1 MMKEWITGRNPVY
14 EVLQARRRHFFR
26 LWIAKG
32 VKPQDRL
39 VEIVRTMQGFNL
51 PVEEVPRSQLDPLS
65 ESHQGVA
72 LQASDYPYSTLQD
85 IQALAKKREEP
96 FFVLLL
102 DVIQDPQNLGTLIR
116 TAEAVGVHGIVMPG
130 RRAAGVTPAV
140 VHASAGASEHMLIA
154 QSNIAQAISVFK
166 EAGAWSIGLEG
177 SAEAQP
183 VSRVNLKG
191 PLALVVGSEGD
202 GMRKLVRDSCDI
214 LMKLPMYGRIE
225 SLNAAVAGSVALYL
239 ALQSRMQE

>member
-1 MMKEWITGRNPVY
+1 MKEWITGRNPVY

-32 VKPQDRL
+32 VRPQDRL
-39 VEIVRTMQGFNL
+39 VEIVKIMQGFNL

-65 ESHQGVA
+65 EGHQGVA
-72 LQASDYPYSTLQD
+72 LQVSEYPYSTMPD
-85 IQALAKKREEP
+85 ILALAKKREEP
-96 FFVLLL
+96 LFVLLL
-102 DVIQDPQNLGTLIR
+102 DVIQNPQNLGTLIR

-140 VHASAGASEHMLIA
+140 VHASAGASEHLLVA

-166 EAGAWSIGLEG
+166 EAGAWAIGLEG
-177 SAEAQP
+177 SDKAQP
-183 VSRVNLKG
+183 ASRVNLKG

-214 LMKLPMYGRIE
+214 LMKLPMHGRIE

-239 ALQSRMQE
+239 ALQARQTD

>member
-1 MMKEWITGRNPVY
+1 MKEWITGRNPVY

-32 VKPQDRL
+32 VRPQDRL
-39 VEIVRTMQGFNL
+39 VEIVKIMQGFNL

-65 ESHQGVA
+65 EGHQGVA
-72 LQASDYPYSTLQD
+72 LQVSEYPYSTMPD
-85 IQALAKKREEP
+85 ILALAKKREEP
-96 FFVLLL
+96 LFVLLL
-102 DVIQDPQNLGTLIR
+102 DVIQNPQNLGTLIR
-116 TAEAVGVHGIVMPG
+116 TAEAVGVHGVVMPG

-140 VHASAGASEHMLIA
+140 VHASAGASEHLLVA

-166 EAGAWSIGLEG
+166 EAGAWAIGLEG
-177 SAEAQP
+177 SDKAQP
-183 VSRVNLKG
+183 TSRVNLKG

-214 LMKLPMYGRIE
+214 LMKLPMHGRIE

-239 ALQSRMQE
+239 ALQARQTD

>member
-1 MMKEWITGRNPVY
+1 MKEWITGRNPVY

-26 LWIAKG
+26 LWIAGG

-39 VEIVRTMQGFNL
+39 LEIIRTMQSFNL
-51 PVEEVPRSQLDPLS
+51 PIEEVPRNQLDPLS
-65 ESHQGVA
+65 EGHQGVA
-72 LQASDYPYSTLQD
+72 LQASEYPYSTMQD
-85 IQALAKKREEP
+85 ILVLAKKRQEP
-96 FFVLLL
+96 LFVLLL
-102 DVIQDPQNLGTLIR
+102 DVIQNPQNLGTLIR
-116 TAEAVGVHGIVMPG
+116 TAEAVGVHGIVMPA

-154 QSNIAQAISVFK
+154 QSNIAQAISFFK
-166 EAGAWSIGLEG
+166 EAGAWAIGLEG
-177 SAEAQP
+177 SPEAEP
-183 VSRVNLKG
+183 VSRVDLTG
-191 PLALVVGSEGD
+191 PLALVVGSEGQ

-239 ALQSRMQE
+239 ALQARQEN

>member
-1 MMKEWITGRNPVY
+1 MKEWITGRNPVY

-32 VKPQDRL
+32 IRPQDRL
-39 VEIVRTMQGFNL
+39 VEIVKIMQGFNL
-51 PVEEVPRSQLDPLS
+51 PVGEVPRSQLDPLS
-65 ESHQGVA
+65 EGHQGVA
-72 LQASDYPYSTLQD
+72 LQVSEYPYSTMPD
-85 IQALAKKREEP
+85 ILALAKKREEP
-96 FFVLLL
+96 LFVLLL
-102 DVIQDPQNLGTLIR
+102 DVIQNPQNLGTLIR
-116 TAEAVGVHGIVMPG
+116 TAEAVGVHGVVMPG

-140 VHASAGASEHMLIA
+140 VHASAGASEHLLVA

-166 EAGAWSIGLEG
+166 EAGAWAIGLEG
-177 SAEAQP
+177 SDKAQP
-183 VSRVNLKG
+183 ASRVNLKG

-214 LMKLPMYGRIE
+214 LMKLPMHGRIE

-239 ALQSRMQE
+239 ALQARQTN

>member
-1 MMKEWITGRNPVY
+1 MKEWITGRNPVY

-72 LQASDYPYSTLQD
+72 LQASEYPYSTLQD
-85 IQALAKKREEP
+85 IQTLAKKREEP
-96 FFVLLL
+96 LFVLLL

-166 EAGAWSIGLEG
+166 EAGAWAIGLEG

-202 GMRKLVRDSCDI
+202 GMRKLVRDSCDV

>member
-1 MMKEWITGRNPVY
+1 MKEWITGRNPVY

-96 FFVLLL
+96 LFVLLL

-202 GMRKLVRDSCDI
+202 GMRKLVRESCDI

-239 ALQSRMQE
+239 ALQSRMRE